1 MPGRIL
7 LKGNTKLLKP
17 VITEIM
23 ALYQLI
29 EGIEG
34 GGSNEESQMFPD
46 RRYRPHI
53 RLHFLED
60 TTFNQVGSNPDTYQG
75 KRRFRGRLSFRIMN
89 ETSETISKGE
99 LTRFATAIKNSFGAN
114 GGYTWDKGKELYTYA
129 DWDKGYQLQILAKNS
144 SQPRD
149 IISKILALQSHTP
162 NWAFLSKS
170 GSESEIERYP
180 ELPQTKIILGEQV
193 TLARVRPLV
202 QVRFRYA
209 DAKVHLLTQPIVL
222 YDLTNKKVG
231 ALVV

>member
-1 MPGRIL
+1 MAGRIL
-7 LKGNTKLLKP
+7 LKGHSKLLKP
-17 VITEIM
+17 AITQIM
-23 ALYQLI
+23 AMYQLLEDI
-29 EGIEG
+29 EV

-60 TTFNQVGSNPDTYQG
+60 TTFNQVGSNPSTYQG
-75 KRRFRGRLSFRIMN
+75 RRRLSGRVTFRIMN

-99 LTRFATAIKNSFGAN
+99 LTRIGTAIKNSFGAN
-114 GGYTWDKGKELYTYA
+114 GGYTWEKGKEIYTYA
-129 DWDKGYQLQILAKNS
+129 DWDKGYQMQILAKNA

-149 IISKILALQSHTP
+149 IISKILAIQSHTP
-162 NWAFLSKS
+162 NWVFLSKS

-180 ELPQTKIILGEQV
+180 ELPQTKIILGKQV
-193 TLARVRPLV
+193 TLARTRPLV

-209 DAKVHLLTQPIVL
+209 DARIHLLTEPVVL
-222 YDLTNKKVG
+222 YDRTNRKVG